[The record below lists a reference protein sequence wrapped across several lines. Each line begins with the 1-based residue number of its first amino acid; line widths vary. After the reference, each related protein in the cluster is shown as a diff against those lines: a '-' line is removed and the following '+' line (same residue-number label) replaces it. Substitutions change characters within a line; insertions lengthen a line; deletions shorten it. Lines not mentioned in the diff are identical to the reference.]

1 MDYVKTTKSRPVI
14 CVILRN
20 SKNMVICCQNLL
32 PISQK
37 PIDIEIV
44 TASNM
49 SIASLRYIANFC
61 AWKYPNRKLST
72 KIKRTSIKR
81 LLHNQMQ
88 LKRLLCQNKR
98 LYAKANDYAGLGA
111 KCSTVTDDNKRLLK
125 YVSYLHATFPVIM
138 NQLHPLI

>member
-32 PISQK
+32 SIPQK

-61 AWKYPNRKLST
+61 A
-72 KIKRTSIKR
+72 
-81 LLHNQMQ
+81 
-88 LKRLLCQNKR
+88 
-98 LYAKANDYAGLGA
+98 
-111 KCSTVTDDNKRLLK
+111 
-125 YVSYLHATFPVIM
+125 
-138 NQLHPLI
+138 